1 MKPQVLLVAMAVLA
15 VFAALPLG
23 RAGEWPCCD
32 TCGACTRS
40 FPPQCLCRDTSL
52 DGCHPKCV
60 KSSEDIGE
68 HGKDDATTAAG
79 AWPCCDTCGTCTR
92 SLPPRCTCM
101 DTAPSGCNAAC
112 KSCVKT
118 SLGGSNIFRCAD
130 RVANLCKRRCTPAA

>member
-1 MKPQVLLVAMAVLA
+1 MRPHVLLVALAALAVL
-15 VFAALPLG
+15 AALPLAQSKG
-23 RAGEWPCCD
+23 HE
-32 TCGACTRS
+32 
-40 FPPQCLCRDTSL
+40 
-52 DGCHPKCV
+52 
-60 KSSEDIGE
+60 IGE

-118 SLGGSNIFRCAD
+118 SLGGSNVFRGVPLFRCAD
-130 RVANLCKRRCTPAA
+130 LIPQNFCRRRCTPGSPGP

>member
-15 VFAALPLG
+15 VFAALPLGDGFSSFSSAGKSQVAAG

-60 KSSEDIGE
+60 KSSED
-68 HGKDDATTAAG
+68 
-79 AWPCCDTCGTCTR
+79 
-92 SLPPRCTCM
+92 
-101 DTAPSGCNAAC
+101 
-112 KSCVKT
+112 V
-118 SLGGSNIFRCAD
+118 FYCAD
-130 RVANLCKRRCTPAA
+130 RITNFCKRRCTRAA

>member
-1 MKPQVLLVAMAVLA
+1 MRPHVLLVALAALAVL
-15 VFAALPLG
+15 AALPL
-23 RAGEWPCCD
+23 AQSKGEGFFLFVEQFIW
-32 TCGACTRS
+32 
-40 FPPQCLCRDTSL
+40 
-52 DGCHPKCV
+52 H
-60 KSSEDIGE
+60 EIGE

-118 SLGGSNIFRCAD
+118 SLGGSNVFRCAD